1 MLMFKKMKAINFD
14 QLACAP
20 ILTEASEAMMPFLS
34 GDIRN
39 PLSLHIFGEGPKKAI
54 ENARNNVARLI
65 GSQPEEII
73 FTSFEKVEEDI
84 APGCEIWEVV

>member
-1 MLMFKKMKAINFD
+1 MKAINFD

-39 PLSLHIFGEGPKKAI
+39 PLSLHIFGEGTKKAI
-54 ENARNNVARLI
+54 ENARNNVVRLI

-73 FTSFEKVEEDI
+73 FTSCGKVEEDI
-84 APGCEIWEVV
+84 APGYEIWEVV

>member
-1 MLMFKKMKAINFD
+1 MKPINFD

-20 ILTEASEAMMPFLS
+20 ILTEVREVMMPFLS
-34 GDIRN
+34 GNIGN

-65 GSQPEEII
+65 GS
-73 FTSFEKVEEDI
+73 
-84 APGCEIWEVV
+84 

>member
-1 MLMFKKMKAINFD
+1 MKPINFD

-20 ILTEASEAMMPFLS
+20 ILTEVREAMMPFLS

-54 ENARNNVARLI
+54 EKARNNIVLLI

-73 FTSFEKVEEDI
+73 FASCGKVEEDI
-84 APGCEIWEVV
+84 APGYEIWEVV